1 MSFEVAT
8 PGCGVKSGSWLGSA
22 SGMNEVRASAGAPAT
37 TTPAPI
43 QSSFK
48 NARLSIELSRN
59 FAEIVSELEP
69 GATVPSEL
77 LGLAARHR
85 RKLESR
91 AGKSIG
97 PKNYLRTSRPKPI
110 ATSRRFKGGACQEL
124 WKPAPRLLEARE
136 CVSIRNIEKG
146 DVVGADDLH
155 HSR

>member
-8 PGCGVKSGSWLGSA
+8 PGCGAKSGSWLGSA
-22 SGMNEVRASAGAPAT
+22 SGMNEVRASAGAPAA

-48 NARLSIELSRN
+48 NARLSIEVSRN
-59 FAEIVSELEP
+59 FAEILAKLEP
-69 GATVPSEL
+69 GAKVPSEL

-91 AGKSIG
+91 AGKWIG

-110 ATSRRFKGGACQEL
+110 ITSPPDGAFDL
-124 WKPAPRLLEARE
+124 
-136 CVSIRNIEKG
+136 CVPEQKLHGAQIASTPG
-146 DVVGADDLH
+146 DQSCL
-155 HSR
+155 RPT